1 MKICF
6 VPRKGRNFMKS
17 TFARGEE
24 YHGENTIM
32 DVLGRLLYEDL
43 KILYRDLIWR
53 CEDQYFF

>member
-1 MKICF
+1 LYL
-6 VPRKGRNFMKS
+6 GREEINFMKS

-32 DVLGRLLYEDL
+32 DVSGRLLYEDL
-43 KILYRDLIWR
+43 KILYGDLIWR

>member
-17 TFARGEE
+17 TFARGEV

-43 KILYRDLIWR
+43 KILYRDLIRR

>member
-6 VPRKGRNFMKS
+6 VPRKGRNFIKS

-32 DVLGRLLYEDL
+32 DVLGRLLYGDV
-43 KILYRDLIWR
+43 KILYGDFI
-53 CEDQYFF
+53 

>member
-43 KILYRDLIWR
+43 KILYGDLIWR